1 MMMIQRKTNYREDHA
16 QMPNPFYAGAR
27 IFNKGE
33 SMTEEK
39 QTLAID
45 GAQFFGEMTA
55 SISHEI
61 KNVMAII
68 NENAGLLEDMVAMN
82 RKGAPFPVD
91 RMEKLAQSV
100 TRQIARADEI
110 IQTMNRFAHSADRTR
125 ETVDVGE
132 TVQFMMKLTSR
143 LTMMQ
148 GARFD
153 FSTPEKPVTTAANR
167 FFLAYLVWRGMAAAM
182 EMSQAD
188 ESIRMRVETTENG
201 PCMAFSGVGRNDA
214 FSAGSLSAL
223 EDSDVLRLLDARLVL
238 HPEKGEFRVF
248 FSKEYD

>member
-1 MMMIQRKTNYREDHA
+1 MMIQRKTNYRENHESTT
-16 QMPNPFYAGAR
+16 NPFYAGAR

-39 QTLAID
+39 QTLAMD
-45 GAQFFGEMTA
+45 GARFFGEMTA

-82 RKGAPFPVD
+82 QQGMPFPAERID
-91 RMEKLAQSV
+91 KLAQSV
-100 TRQIARADEI
+100 ARQIARADEI
-110 IQTMNRFAHSADRTR
+110 IQTMNRFAHSADHAR
-125 ETVDVGE
+125 ETVDAGE
-132 TVQFMMKLTSR
+132 MVQFMINLTSR

-148 GARFD
+148 GTRFD
-153 FSTPEKPVTTAANR
+153 FSAPEKPVTTAANR
-167 FFLAYLVWRGMAAAM
+167 FFLAYLIWRGMAAAM
-182 EMSQAD
+182 EISQAD

-201 PCMAFSGVGRNDA
+201 PCLAFSGVGRNDA

-223 EDSDVLRLLDARLVL
+223 KDSDVLILLDARLVL
-238 HPEKGEFRVF
+238 HPEKGEFRIF
-248 FSKEYD
+248 FSKKYD